1 VADLGGMVDGTDT
14 AALATG
20 SYEGRTSVTRVGG
33 RPRIQV
39 EVRPVRRRNWSVE
52 DKLRIVRETLEPG
65 AVAKAVADRHGIST
79 GLLYTWRKEMLA
91 TAISGFAPVAVVPE
105 APRVEAT
112 PPQMAASETRA
123 EPPGTIEI
131 AFPSGATVRVSGR
144 VDPAALR
151 GVLVELGGR

>member
-1 VADLGGMVDGTDT
+1 MVDGTDT

-20 SYEGRTSVTRVGG
+20 SYEGRKSVTRVGG

-52 DKLRIVRETLEPG
+52 DKLRIVREALEPG

-91 TAISGFAPVAVVPE
+91 AAVSGLVPVAVVPE
-105 APRVEAT
+105 APRVEGPA
-112 PPQMAASETRA
+112 PVREGSAGA
-123 EPPGTIEI
+123 PGVIEI